1 MANMI
6 AFDEHHHEV
15 VLPIENSQ
23 LKVGDLV
30 LIKTGEQVPADSTIL
45 WGEASVSEAII
56 TGESSPVSK
65 SAKEKIIGEALFL
78 MEP

>member
-1 MANMI
+1 L
-6 AFDEHHHEV
+6 FDQ
-15 VLPIENSQ
+15 N
-23 LKVGDLV
+23 
-30 LIKTGEQVPADSTIL
+30 GEQVPADSTIL

-65 SAKEKIIGEALFL
+65 SAKERSLAEALFL